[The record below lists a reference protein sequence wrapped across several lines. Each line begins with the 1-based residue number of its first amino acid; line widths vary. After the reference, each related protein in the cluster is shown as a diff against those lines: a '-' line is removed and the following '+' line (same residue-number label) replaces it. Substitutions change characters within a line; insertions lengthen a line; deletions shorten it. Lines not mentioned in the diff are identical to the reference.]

1 MLKQFKTGTLGLL
14 TSVVVICAYPHVASA
29 VVVNSGGGEITWDQT
44 QSFNID
50 EAAAAPIWWYEGQGL
65 PPPASYSYSRTL
77 SFIGAPSGFTI
88 GGTNYSLTEVSV
100 ITQSTLTGSSKTYA
114 HDTDVYSHAETFGS
128 FSTSVQAI
136 LPGLSTLAA
145 SGSNYWPSVAS
156 AEGWFLIG
164 VIPFPSAATITTEQG
179 NTTYLNS
186 TVPYDANLSF
196 FTSQNEIQLLLQ
208 KDINIAMTGVQANDT
223 DAYVQQTADRWYG
236 SVSFRYTFS
245 ETSVVPLPSALIFF
259 ISGIA
264 TLIGLRTRRL
274 MT

>member
-1 MLKQFKTGTLGLL
+1 
-14 TSVVVICAYPHVASA
+14 
-29 VVVNSGGGEITWDQT
+29 
-44 QSFNID
+44 
-50 EAAAAPIWWYEGQGL
+50 
-65 PPPASYSYSRTL
+65 
-77 SFIGAPSGFTI
+77 
-88 GGTNYSLTEVSV
+88 
-100 ITQSTLTGSSKTYA
+100 
-114 HDTDVYSHAETFGS
+114 
-128 FSTSVQAI
+128 
-136 LPGLSTLAA
+136 LAA